1 MATANPDTSDT
12 INDGSSGGNNSPD
25 KDSEENNEADRAF
38 EVSDKWL
45 NY

>member
-12 INDGSSGGNNSPD
+12 INDGNSSGGNNSPD

-38 EVSDKWL
+38 EVSEESVI
-45 NY
+45 